1 MKKESFFIGV
11 SLWALS
17 LSAVYAH
24 DGQVNVTGTITAAS
38 CNVEPDSKN
47 QSVYIGEFSASSFAA
62 VGDTSTPAK
71 FDIKMN
77 GCNNSIHGA
86 TIKFSGDAD
95 SNNSSLLALTGAR
108 AGGNV
113 ATGVAVEVLDANSN
127 PLSINTV
134 SSGLYALTT
143 GENTL
148 TFYLRYKSTLPT
160 LTAGNAAAIMYFD
173 LQYQ

>member
-1 MKKESFFIGV
+1 
-11 SLWALS
+11 
-17 LSAVYAH
+17 
-24 DGQVNVTGTITAAS
+24 
-38 CNVEPDSKN
+38 
-47 QSVYIGEFSASSFAA
+47 
-62 VGDTSTPAK
+62 
-71 FDIKMN
+71 
-77 GCNNSIHGA
+77 
-86 TIKFSGDAD
+86 
-95 SNNSSLLALTGAR
+95 
-108 AGGNV
+108 
-113 ATGVAVEVLDANSN
+113 VLDANSN